1 MSVKEMFDLSGE
13 KAIVTGA
20 ARGLGEQMALALAEA
35 GADVA
40 VVDVNIDAACR
51 VTDRIGN
58 IDRDSIAIKA
68 DVTKVADVENMVKVA
83 KDRFG
88 KIDILINNA
97 GITINVP
104 AEEMSK
110 EEWDRVIEVNLTGV
124 FLCAQTVGRE
134 MIKQKKGNII
144 NISSMS
150 ALIANRPQPQISYN
164 ASKAGVIMITRSLA
178 SEWRKYNV
186 RVNAIAPGYMR
197 TPLVDEV
204 FPKYGKG
211 WSSLTPMGR
220 IGDPYEIKG
229 PALFL
234 ASRASSFVTGSVLVM
249 DGGYT
254 IW

>member
-124 FLCAQTVGRE
+124 FLCAQAVGRE

>member
-1 MSVKEMFDLSGE
+1 MNVKEMFDLSGE

-20 ARGLGEQMALALAEA
+20 ARGLGEQMSLVLAEA

-40 VVDVNIDAACR
+40 VVDVNIDVACR
-51 VTDRIGN
+51 VAEHIRTIG
-58 IDRDSIAIKA
+58 RDSVAIKA

-110 EEWDRVIEVNLTGV
+110 EEWDRVVEVNLTGV
-124 FLCAQTVGRE
+124 FLCAQTVGKE
-134 MIKQKKGNII
+134 MIRQKKGNII

-164 ASKAGVIMITRSLA
+164 ASKAGVIMVTKSLA
-178 SEWRKYNV
+178 SEWRKYNI

-197 TPLVDEV
+197 TPLVDKV

-220 IGDPYEIKG
+220 VGDPSEIKG
-229 PALFL
+229 SALFL

>member
-1 MSVKEMFDLSGE
+1 MNAKEMFDLSGE

-20 ARGLGEQMALALAEA
+20 AQGLGQQMALALAEA

-51 VTDRIGN
+51 VAEHIRTIG
-58 IDRDSIAIKA
+58 RDSVAIKA

-88 KIDILINNA
+88 KIDILISNA

-124 FLCAQTVGRE
+124 FLCTQAVGKE

-164 ASKAGVIMITRSLA
+164 ASKAGVIMITKSLA
-178 SEWRKYNV
+178 SEWRKYNI

-197 TPLVDEV
+197 TPLVDKV
-204 FPKYGKG
+204 FPKYGKD

-220 IGDPYEIKG
+220 IGDPSEIKG
-229 PALFL
+229 SALFL

>member
-1 MSVKEMFDLSGE
+1 MDVREMFDLRGE

-20 ARGLGEQMALALAEA
+20 AQGLGEQIALGLAEA
-35 GADVA
+35 GADIA
-40 VVDVNIDAACR
+40 VVDINIDGTVR
-51 VTDRIGN
+51 VAESIRNIG
-58 IDRDSIAIKA
+58 RESISIKV
-68 DVTKVADVENMVKVA
+68 DVTKISDVENMVKMV
-83 KDRFG
+83 KDRFDE
-88 KIDILINNA
+88 IDILVNNA
-97 GITINVP
+97 GIVNNLP
-104 AEEMSK
+104 AEQITK
-110 EEWDRVIEVNLTGV
+110 EEWDRVIEVNLSGV
-124 FLCAQTVGRE
+124 FLCAQVVGRE

-150 ALIANRPQPQISYN
+150 GLIVNRPQPQIHYN
-164 ASKAGVIMITRSLA
+164 TSKAGVIMITKSLA
-178 SEWRKYNV
+178 GEWAKYNI

-197 TPLVDEV
+197 TPLVDKV

-220 IGDPYEIKG
+220 IGDPSEIKG

-254 IW
+254 LW

>member
-51 VTDRIGN
+51 VSDRIRS

-124 FLCAQTVGRE
+124 FLCAQAVGRE
-134 MIKQKKGNII
+134 MIKQKEGNII

-164 ASKAGVIMITRSLA
+164 ASKAGVIMLTKSLA
-178 SEWRKYNV
+178 SEWRKYNI

-229 PALFL
+229 SALFL

>member
-1 MSVKEMFDLSGE
+1 MNVKEMFDLSGE

-20 ARGLGEQMALALAEA
+20 ARGLGEQMSLALAEA

-40 VVDVNIDAACR
+40 VVDVNIDAGHR
-51 VTDRIGN
+51 VAEHIRDIG
-58 IDRDSIAIKA
+58 RDSIAIKA

-110 EEWDRVIEVNLTGV
+110 EEWDRVVEVNLTGV
-124 FLCAQTVGRE
+124 FLCAQTVGKE
-134 MIKQKKGNII
+134 MIRQKKGNII

-164 ASKAGVIMITRSLA
+164 ASKAGVIMVTKSLA
-178 SEWRKYNV
+178 SEWRKYNI

-197 TPLVDEV
+197 TPLVDKV

-220 IGDPYEIKG
+220 VGDPSEIKG
-229 PALFL
+229 SALFL